1 MSVLSQPHAMPSKA
15 RKDRGTATQTGS
27 TSVEEYWDWVAVG
40 LFLMVTVDLL
50 TSLYAA
56 EVVGIEHESNP
67 VIRYLLSRSVGVVAL
82 AHIAAVVLVSYFF
95 YVLFEVLKYRSGDGR
110 WSRIAL
116 VHRPVRRVRS
126 VRLRKQPDGRRSRRQ
141 PSVSYPSTKSRSS
154 SADFAPTARWTG
166 SPSLKTTRVGTL
178 RTP

>member
-1 MSVLSQPHAMPSKA
+1 MPSKA

-67 VIRYLLSRSVGVVAL
+67 VMRYILSRSVGVVAL

-95 YVLFEVLKYRSGDGR
+95 YALFEVLKYRSGDGR

-116 VHRPVRRVRS
+116 ELYIGLFVASGLFV
-126 VRLRKQPDGRRSRRQ
+126 
-141 PSVSYPSTKSRSS
+141 
-154 SADFAPTARWTG
+154 FANNLTVVVLG
-166 SPSLKTTRVGTL
+166 DSLL
-178 RTP
+178 

>member
-1 MSVLSQPHAMPSKA
+1 MPSKA

-67 VIRYLLSRSVGVVAL
+67 VMRYLLSRSVGVVAL

-95 YVLFEVLKYRSGDGR
+95 YALFEVLKYRSGDGR
-110 WSRIAL
+110 WSRIVLELYIGLFVASGL
-116 VHRPVRRVRS
+116 FV
-126 VRLRKQPDGRRSRRQ
+126 
-141 PSVSYPSTKSRSS
+141 
-154 SADFAPTARWTG
+154 FANNLTVVVLG
-166 SPSLKTTRVGTL
+166 DSLL
-178 RTP
+178 